1 MSTTSPHLTLEEL
14 TSPYAKAAEATDT
27 TQATE
32 HLIACDECAA
42 EAASWAAVAAGVQL
56 IVSRTEPPSPVLDS
70 VWRAI
75 ETDRRGMRRQ
85 PVLVA
90 SAAAA
95 ALVLAA
101 GGYGLSAALGPGGQ
115 RAPARTQVAADLSAT
130 GCSGL
135 DITKGTLQQVTGH
148 DLVLTVPGGATLTI
162 TTSASTTVLRAII
175 GRLGDI
181 ADGEHVLVLGSRAGG
196 AIVAG
201 IVAITPSSSPVE
213 SAPAKPGAA
222 SGTVVSTASGGFDVV
237 TTTGTRVRVT
247 TSSST
252 KVSIVEHA
260 SLGQLQIGEGTSVVG
275 TAEPDGTLAAS
286 TVTQG
291 PVANPA
297 LPQPAKLALPQ
308 QPKLAVPPRAKSAPG
323 NLPIPGGQLLTPSAK
338 HPFSGFPSGKPSG
351 GLKLNNLGCAPEAI
365 ATSYLLSA
373 ES

>member
-14 TSPYAKAAEATDT
+14 TSPAAETD
-27 TQATE
+27 E
-32 HLIACDECAA
+32 HLATCAECAA
-42 EAASWAAVAAGVQL
+42 EAASWAAVAAGIDL
-56 IVSRTEPPSPVLDS
+56 IVSRTELPSTVFQGG
-70 VWRAI
+70 WRAV
-75 ETDRRGMRRQ
+75 ETDRRGIHRR
-85 PVLVA
+85 PVLAA

-95 ALVLAA
+95 AVALAA
-101 GGYGLSAALGPGGQ
+101 GGYGLSAGLGPGGQ
-115 RAPARTQVAADLSAT
+115 RAPARTQVAADLTAT

-135 DITKGTLQQVTGH
+135 DLTKGTLRQVVGQ
-148 DLVLTVPGGATLTI
+148 DLVLTAPNGTTVTVA
-162 TTSASTTVLRAII
+162 TSASTTILRGMI

-181 ADGEHVLVLGSRAGG
+181 ADGEHVLVLGTRAGG

-201 IVAITPSSSPVE
+201 IVAITPSSSPAE

-338 HPFSGFPSGKPSG
+338 HPFSAFPSAKPSG